1 MPCTSLPINSDGTT
15 LIKDD
20 DDSCK
25 HQGTLYYVTGIVTH
39 IYKVCISI
47 NLYRNSIKLD
57 NMALCLY
64 MKKMRLRD
72 LK

>member
-20 DDSCK
+20 DDSRN
-25 HQGTLYYVTGIVTH
+25 HQGALYYVTGIVTH

-47 NLYRNSIKLD
+47 NLYRNAISWIIWPF
-57 NMALCLY
+57 AY
-64 MKKMRLRD
+64 T
-72 LK
+72 